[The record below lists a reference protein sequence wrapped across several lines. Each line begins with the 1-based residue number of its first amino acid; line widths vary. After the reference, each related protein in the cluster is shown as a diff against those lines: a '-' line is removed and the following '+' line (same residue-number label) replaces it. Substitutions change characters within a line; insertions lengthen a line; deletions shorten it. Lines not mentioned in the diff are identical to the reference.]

1 MYETVR
7 NVGAGA
13 WPYQKLRGAHHPRG
27 HTHTASR
34 LRRQFH
40 GRLELK
46 GLFSK
51 AFGEADAYCEGPR
64 LCYSGRVKRKCNLL
78 GHDMVVLHTLA
89 SCVQEL

>member
-1 MYETVR
+1 MGQDVR
-7 NVGAGA
+7 NRAQCRCGSLAL
-13 WPYQKLRGAHHPRG
+13 PE
-27 HTHTASR
+27 TASR
-34 LRRQFH
+34 LRRQVH